1 MKFGILQNSFRRSK
15 KNTGLFAAAVG
26 ITTAKAVKWSVEK
39 AWEHKEEIAG
49 GIVGG
54 AKGVYHMGQNIYGST
69 IRNTDF
75 EQRLEKLKEQSE
87 EYRTICS
94 RLCDKLAK
102 KDMLLDSL
110 GISASVIHGY
120 YHIDYIP
127 EEVEEAYKAAYPIKS
142 QTDNLRDII
151 EDADD
156 TELAGLTS
164 GIKGKLFEMRYV
176 DFLNN
181 GHLPDGYEA
190 VLAES
195 ATNPGWDIAIL
206 DNNGIAVNELQMK
219 ATDSVDYIKTAL
231 ERYPDID
238 IVTTEEVYNSVVM
251 HEFADSVINS
261 GISNEELTSVVT
273 EALESDSVD
282 MDWGLPVIPMLLI
295 GYSVYKKESLSS
307 FEKGTEFGDRYIQSY
322 ISYIAGGAVAVIS
335 NTWWLG
341 LIASMGTKVFCKYGR
356 VKFNKAKSL
365 DRTISLNEKIL
376 NKMREK
382 LKYASR

>member
-1 MKFGILQNSFRRSK
+1 MDDKTTRIL

-26 ITTAKAVKWSVEK
+26 ITTAKVVKWSAEQV
-39 AWEHKEEIAG
+39 WEHKEEIAG

-54 AKGVYHMGQNIYGST
+54 AKGMYHMGQNIYGAT
-69 IRNTDF
+69 IRDSGF
-75 EQRLEKLKEQSE
+75 EKRLEKLKEQSE

-94 RLCDKLAK
+94 RLCDELSK

-110 GISASVIHGY
+110 GISVSVIHGY

-127 EEVEEAYKAAYPIKS
+127 GEVEEAYKAAYPIKS

-156 TELAGLTS
+156 TELAGLIS

-176 DFLNN
+176 DFLND

-206 DNNGIAVNELQMK
+206 DNNGITVNELQMK

-251 HEFADSVINS
+251 HEFADNVINS

-273 EALESDSVD
+273 ETLESDSVD

-295 GYSVYKKESLSS
+295 GYSVYKKEGLSS

-341 LIASMGTKVFCKYGR
+341 LIAYMGTKVFSKYGR

-376 NKMREK
+376 KKMREK
-382 LKYASR
+382 LKYAYS

>member
-1 MKFGILQNSFRRSK
+1 MDDKTKKIL

-26 ITTAKAVKWSVEK
+26 ITAAKAVKWSAEQV
-39 AWEHKEEIAG
+39 WEHKEEIAG

-54 AKGVYHMGQNIYGST
+54 PKGMYHMGQNIYGAT
-69 IRNTDF
+69 IRDTGF
-75 EQRLEKLKEQSE
+75 EKRLEKLKEQSA
-87 EYRTICS
+87 EYREICS
-94 RLCDKLAK
+94 RLCDKLSK
-102 KDMLLDSL
+102 KDVMLDSL

-127 EEVEEAYKAAYPIKS
+127 EEVEKAYKAAYPIKS

-206 DNNGIAVNELQMK
+206 DNNGMVVNELQMK

-251 HEFADSVINS
+251 REFADQVINS

-273 EALESDSVD
+273 ETLESDSVD

-307 FEKGTEFGDRYIQSY
+307 FDKGTEFGDRYIQSY
-322 ISYIAGGAVAVIS
+322 ISYIAGGAVAVIT

-376 NKMREK
+376 KKMREK
-382 LKYASR
+382 LKYAYS

>member
-1 MKFGILQNSFRRSK
+1 MKDKTKKIL

-26 ITTAKAVKWSVEK
+26 ITTAKAVKWSAEQV
-39 AWEHKEEIAG
+39 WEHKEEIAG

-54 AKGVYHMGQNIYGST
+54 AKGVYHMGQNIYGAT
-69 IRNTDF
+69 IRDTGF
-75 EQRLEKLKEQSE
+75 EKRLEKLKEQSE

-94 RLCDKLAK
+94 RLCDKLSQ

-110 GISASVIHGY
+110 GISVSVIHGY

-156 TELAGLTS
+156 TELAGLIS

-176 DFLNN
+176 DFLND

-206 DNNGIAVNELQMK
+206 DNNGITVNELQMK

-251 HEFADSVINS
+251 HEFADQVINS

-273 EALESDSVD
+273 ETLESDSVD

-295 GYSVYKKESLSS
+295 GYSVYKKEGLSS

-341 LIASMGTKVFCKYGR
+341 LIASMGTKVFSKYGR

-376 NKMREK
+376 KKMREK
-382 LKYASR
+382 LKYAYS

>member
-1 MKFGILQNSFRRSK
+1 MGDKTKKIL

-26 ITTAKAVKWSVEK
+26 ITAAKTVKWSAKKV
-39 AWEHKEEIAG
+39 WEHKEEIAG

-54 AKGVYHMGQNIYGST
+54 AKGVYHLGQDIYGAT
-69 IRNTDF
+69 IRDTDF
-75 EQRLEKLKEQSE
+75 EKRLEKLKEQSE
-87 EYRTICS
+87 EYSKICA
-94 RLCDKLAK
+94 RLCDKLSK

-142 QTDNLRDII
+142 QTESLRDII
-151 EDADD
+151 EEAGGEDL
-156 TELAGLTS
+156 TGLTS

-176 DFLNN
+176 DFLND

-206 DNNGIAVNELQMK
+206 DDNGAVVNELQMK
-219 ATDSVDYIKTAL
+219 ATDSVDYIKSAL

-251 HEFADSVINS
+251 HEFADQVINS

-273 EALESDSVD
+273 ETLESDSVD

-295 GYSVYKKESLSS
+295 GYSVYKKENLSS
-307 FEKGTEFGDRYIQSY
+307 FKKGTEFGDRYIQSY
-322 ISYIAGGAVAVIS
+322 ISYIAGGAVAVIT

-341 LIASMGTKVFCKYGR
+341 LIASLGTKVFCKYGR
-356 VKFNKAKSL
+356 LNFSKAKSL
-365 DRTISLNEKIL
+365 DNTISLNEKIL
-376 NKMREK
+376 KKIREK
-382 LKYASR
+382 LKYASI

>member
-1 MKFGILQNSFRRSK
+1 MDDKTKKILK
-15 KNTGLFAAAVG
+15 DTGLFAAAVG

-54 AKGVYHMGQNIYGST
+54 AKGMYHMGQNIYGAT
-69 IRNTDF
+69 IRDTGF
-75 EQRLEKLKEQSE
+75 EKRLEKLKEQSA
-87 EYRTICS
+87 EYREICS
-94 RLCDKLAK
+94 RLCDKLSK

-110 GISASVIHGY
+110 GISVSVIHGY

-151 EDADD
+151 EDADN
-156 TELAGLTS
+156 TELAGLIS

-341 LIASMGTKVFCKYGR
+341 LIASMGTKVFSKYGR

-376 NKMREK
+376 KKMREK
-382 LKYASR
+382 LKYAYS

>member
-1 MKFGILQNSFRRSK
+1 MDDKTKRIF

-26 ITTAKAVKWSVEK
+26 ITTAKVVKWSAEQV
-39 AWEHKEEIAG
+39 WEHKEEIAG

-54 AKGVYHMGQNIYGST
+54 AKGVYHMGQNIYGAT
-69 IRNTDF
+69 IRDTGF
-75 EQRLEKLKEQSE
+75 EKRLEKLKEQSE

-94 RLCDKLAK
+94 RLCDKLSK

-110 GISASVIHGY
+110 GISVSVIHGY

-127 EEVEEAYKAAYPIKS
+127 EEVEEAYKAAYPVKS
-142 QTDNLRDII
+142 QTENLRDII

-156 TELAGLTS
+156 AEVAGLIS

-176 DFLNN
+176 EFLNE

-206 DNNGIAVNELQMK
+206 DNNGITVNELQMK

-251 HEFADSVINS
+251 HEFADQVINS

-273 EALESDSVD
+273 ETLESDSVD

-322 ISYIAGGAVAVIS
+322 ISYIAGGAVAVIT
-335 NTWWLG
+335 NTWWIG

-376 NKMREK
+376 KKMREK
-382 LKYASR
+382 LKYAYS

>member
-1 MKFGILQNSFRRSK
+1 MDDKTKKIL

-54 AKGVYHMGQNIYGST
+54 AKGVYHMGQNIYGAT
-69 IRNTDF
+69 IRDTGF
-75 EQRLEKLKEQSE
+75 EKRLEKLKEQSE

-94 RLCDKLAK
+94 RLCDKLSK

-156 TELAGLTS
+156 TELAGLIS

-176 DFLNN
+176 DFLND

-206 DNNGIAVNELQMK
+206 DNNGITVNELQMK

-251 HEFADSVINS
+251 HEFADQVINS

-273 EALESDSVD
+273 ETLESDSVD

-322 ISYIAGGAVAVIS
+322 ISYIAGGAVAVIT

-376 NKMREK
+376 KKMREK
-382 LKYASR
+382 LKYAYS

>member
-1 MKFGILQNSFRRSK
+1 MDDKTKKIL

-26 ITTAKAVKWSVEK
+26 ITAAKAVKWSAEQV
-39 AWEHKEEIAG
+39 WEH
-49 GIVGG
+49 
-54 AKGVYHMGQNIYGST
+54 
-69 IRNTDF
+69 
-75 EQRLEKLKEQSE
+75 
-87 EYRTICS
+87 
-94 RLCDKLAK
+94 
-102 KDMLLDSL
+102 
-110 GISASVIHGY
+110 
-120 YHIDYIP
+120 
-127 EEVEEAYKAAYPIKS
+127 
-142 QTDNLRDII
+142 
-151 EDADD
+151 
-156 TELAGLTS
+156 
-164 GIKGKLFEMRYV
+164 
-176 DFLNN
+176 
-181 GHLPDGYEA
+181 
-190 VLAES
+190 
-195 ATNPGWDIAIL
+195 IAIL

-322 ISYIAGGAVAVIS
+322 ISYIAGGAVAVIT

-376 NKMREK
+376 KKMREK
-382 LKYASR
+382 LKYAYG

>member
-1 MKFGILQNSFRRSK
+1 MKDKTKKIL

-26 ITTAKAVKWSVEK
+26 ITTAKAVKWSAEQV
-39 AWEHKEEIAG
+39 WEHKEEIAG

-54 AKGVYHMGQNIYGST
+54 AKGVYHMGQNIYGAT
-69 IRNTDF
+69 IRDTGF
-75 EQRLEKLKEQSE
+75 EKRLEKLKEQSE

-94 RLCDKLAK
+94 RLCDKLSK

-110 GISASVIHGY
+110 GISVSVIHGY

-156 TELAGLTS
+156 TELAGLIS

-176 DFLNN
+176 DFLND

-206 DNNGIAVNELQMK
+206 DNNGITVNELQMK

-251 HEFADSVINS
+251 HEFADQVINS

-273 EALESDSVD
+273 ETLESDSVD

-295 GYSVYKKESLSS
+295 GYSVYKKEGLSS

-341 LIASMGTKVFCKYGR
+341 LIASMGTKVFSKYGR

-376 NKMREK
+376 KKMREK
-382 LKYASR
+382 LKYAYS

>member
-1 MKFGILQNSFRRSK
+1 MDDKTKKIL

-156 TELAGLTS
+156 TELAGLIS

-176 DFLNN
+176 DFLND

-251 HEFADSVINS
+251 REFADQVINS

-273 EALESDSVD
+273 ETLESDSVD

-307 FEKGTEFGDRYIQSY
+307 FDKGTEFGDRYIQSY
-322 ISYIAGGAVAVIS
+322 ISYIAGGAVAVIT

-365 DRTISLNEKIL
+365 DRTISLNEIIL
-376 NKMREK
+376 KKMREK
-382 LKYASR
+382 LKYATS

>member
-1 MKFGILQNSFRRSK
+1 MKDKTKKIL

-26 ITTAKAVKWSVEK
+26 ITTAKAVKWSAEQV
-39 AWEHKEEIAG
+39 WEHKEEIAG

-54 AKGVYHMGQNIYGST
+54 AKGVYHMGQNIYGAT
-69 IRNTDF
+69 IRDTGF
-75 EQRLEKLKEQSE
+75 EKRLEKLKEQSE

-94 RLCDKLAK
+94 RLCDKLSK

-110 GISASVIHGY
+110 GISLSVIHGY

-156 TELAGLTS
+156 TELAGLIS

-176 DFLNN
+176 DFLND

-206 DNNGIAVNELQMK
+206 DNNGITVNELQMK

-251 HEFADSVINS
+251 HEFADQVINS

-273 EALESDSVD
+273 ETLESDSVD

-295 GYSVYKKESLSS
+295 GYSVYKKEGLSS

-341 LIASMGTKVFCKYGR
+341 LIASMGTKVFSKYGR

-376 NKMREK
+376 KKMREK
-382 LKYASR
+382 LKYAYS

>member
-1 MKFGILQNSFRRSK
+1 MDDKTKRIF

-26 ITTAKAVKWSVEK
+26 ITTAKVVKWSAEQV
-39 AWEHKEEIAG
+39 WEHKEEIAG

-54 AKGVYHMGQNIYGST
+54 AKGMYHMGQNIYGAT
-69 IRNTDF
+69 IRDTGF
-75 EQRLEKLKEQSE
+75 EKRLEKLKEQSE

-94 RLCDKLAK
+94 RLCDKLSQ

-110 GISASVIHGY
+110 GISVSVIHGY

-176 DFLNN
+176 DFLNA
-181 GHLPDGYEA
+181 GHLPDGSEA

-251 HEFADSVINS
+251 HEFADQVINS
-261 GISNEELTSVVT
+261 GISNEELTSVVSET
-273 EALESDSVD
+273 LESDSVD

-322 ISYIAGGAVAVIS
+322 ISYIAGGAVAVIT
-335 NTWWLG
+335 NTLWLG
-341 LIASMGTKVFCKYGR
+341 LISSMGTKVFCKYGR

-376 NKMREK
+376 KKMREK
-382 LKYASR
+382 LKYAYS

>member
-1 MKFGILQNSFRRSK
+1 MKDKTKKIL

-26 ITTAKAVKWSVEK
+26 ITTAKAVKWSAEQV
-39 AWEHKEEIAG
+39 WEHKEEIAG

-54 AKGVYHMGQNIYGST
+54 AKGVYHMGQNIYGAT
-69 IRNTDF
+69 IRDTGF
-75 EQRLEKLKEQSE
+75 EKRLEKLKEQIE

-94 RLCDKLAK
+94 RLCDKLSK

-110 GISASVIHGY
+110 GISVSVIHGY

-156 TELAGLTS
+156 TELAGLIS

-176 DFLNN
+176 DFLND

-206 DNNGIAVNELQMK
+206 DNNGITVNELQMK

-251 HEFADSVINS
+251 HEFADQVINS

-273 EALESDSVD
+273 ETLESDSVD

-295 GYSVYKKESLSS
+295 GYSVYKKEGLSS

-341 LIASMGTKVFCKYGR
+341 LIASMGTKVFSKYGR

-376 NKMREK
+376 KKMREK
-382 LKYASR
+382 LKYAYS

>member
-1 MKFGILQNSFRRSK
+1 MDDKTKKIL

-26 ITTAKAVKWSVEK
+26 ITAAKAVKWSAEQV
-39 AWEHKEEIAG
+39 WEHKEEIAG

-54 AKGVYHMGQNIYGST
+54 AKGMYHMGQNIYGVT
-69 IRNTDF
+69 IRDTGF
-75 EQRLEKLKEQSE
+75 EKRLEKLKEQSA
-87 EYRTICS
+87 EYREICS
-94 RLCDKLAK
+94 RLCDKLSK

-127 EEVEEAYKAAYPIKS
+127 DEVEEAYKAAYPIKS

-156 TELAGLTS
+156 TELAGLIS

-195 ATNPGWDIAIL
+195 AKNPGWDIAIL

-322 ISYIAGGAVAVIS
+322 ISYIAGGAVAVIT

-376 NKMREK
+376 KKMREK
-382 LKYASR
+382 LKYAYG

>member
-1 MKFGILQNSFRRSK
+1 MKDKTKKIL

-26 ITTAKAVKWSVEK
+26 ITTAKAVQWSAEQV
-39 AWEHKEEIAG
+39 WEHKEEIAG

-54 AKGVYHMGQNIYGST
+54 AKGVYHMGQNISGAT
-69 IRNTDF
+69 IRDTGF
-75 EQRLEKLKEQSE
+75 EKRLEKLKEQSE

-94 RLCDKLAK
+94 RLCDKLSK

-110 GISASVIHGY
+110 GISLSVIHGY

-156 TELAGLTS
+156 TELAGLIS

-176 DFLNN
+176 DFLND

-206 DNNGIAVNELQMK
+206 DNNGITVNELQMK

-251 HEFADSVINS
+251 HEFADQVINS

-273 EALESDSVD
+273 ETLESDSVD

-295 GYSVYKKESLSS
+295 GYSVYKKEGLSS

-341 LIASMGTKVFCKYGR
+341 LIASMGTKVFSKYGR

-376 NKMREK
+376 KKMREK
-382 LKYASR
+382 LKYAYS

>member
-1 MKFGILQNSFRRSK
+1 MDDKTKKIL

-75 EQRLEKLKEQSE
+75 KQRLEKLKEQSE

-94 RLCDKLAK
+94 RLCDKLSK

-127 EEVEEAYKAAYPIKS
+127 EEIEEAYKASYPIKS

-151 EDADD
+151 EGSDD
-156 TELAGLTS
+156 TELAGLIS

-176 DFLNN
+176 DFLND

-206 DNNGIAVNELQMK
+206 DNNGMVVNELQMK

-251 HEFADSVINS
+251 HEFADNVINS

-273 EALESDSVD
+273 ETLESDSVD

-322 ISYIAGGAVAVIS
+322 ISYIAGGAVAVIT

-376 NKMREK
+376 KKMREK
-382 LKYASR
+382 LKYASS

>member
-1 MKFGILQNSFRRSK
+1 MKDKTKKIL

-54 AKGVYHMGQNIYGST
+54 AKGVYHMGQNIYGAT
-69 IRNTDF
+69 IRDTGF
-75 EQRLEKLKEQSE
+75 EKRLEKLKEQSE

-94 RLCDKLAK
+94 RLCDKLSK

-127 EEVEEAYKAAYPIKS
+127 EEVEEAYKAAYPVKS
-142 QTDNLRDII
+142 QTENLRDII

-156 TELAGLTS
+156 AEVAGLIS

-176 DFLNN
+176 DFLND

-206 DNNGIAVNELQMK
+206 DNNGITVNELQMK

-251 HEFADSVINS
+251 REFADQVINS

-273 EALESDSVD
+273 ETLESDSVD

-295 GYSVYKKESLSS
+295 GYSVYKKEGLSS

-322 ISYIAGGAVAVIS
+322 ISYIAGGAVAVIT

-376 NKMREK
+376 KKMREK
-382 LKYASR
+382 LKYAYS

>member
-1 MKFGILQNSFRRSK
+1 MKDKTKKIL

-26 ITTAKAVKWSVEK
+26 ITTAKAVKWSAEQV
-39 AWEHKEEIAG
+39 WEHKEEIAG

-54 AKGVYHMGQNIYGST
+54 AKGVYHMGQNIYGAT
-69 IRNTDF
+69 IRDTGF
-75 EQRLEKLKEQSE
+75 EKRLEKLKEQSA
-87 EYRTICS
+87 EYREICS
-94 RLCDKLAK
+94 RLCDKLSK

-156 TELAGLTS
+156 TELAGLIS

-176 DFLNN
+176 DFLND

-206 DNNGIAVNELQMK
+206 DNNGITVNELQMK

-251 HEFADSVINS
+251 HEFADQVINS

-273 EALESDSVD
+273 ETLESDSVD

-295 GYSVYKKESLSS
+295 GYSVYKKEGLSS

-341 LIASMGTKVFCKYGR
+341 LIASMGTKVFSKYGR

-376 NKMREK
+376 KKMREK
-382 LKYASR
+382 LKYAYS

>member
-1 MKFGILQNSFRRSK
+1 MDDKTKKIL

-87 EYRTICS
+87 EYRIICS
-94 RLCDKLAK
+94 RLCDKLSK

-110 GISASVIHGY
+110 GISVSVIHGY

-127 EEVEEAYKAAYPIKS
+127 EEVEEAYKAAYPVKS
-142 QTDNLRDII
+142 QTENLRDII

-156 TELAGLTS
+156 AEVAGLIS

-176 DFLNN
+176 EFLNE

-206 DNNGIAVNELQMK
+206 DNNGITVNELQMK

-251 HEFADSVINS
+251 HEFADQVINS

-273 EALESDSVD
+273 ETLESDSVD

-322 ISYIAGGAVAVIS
+322 ISYIAGGAVAVIT

-365 DRTISLNEKIL
+365 DNTISLNEKIL
-376 NKMREK
+376 KKMREK
-382 LKYASR
+382 LKYAYS

>member
-1 MKFGILQNSFRRSK
+1 MKDKTKKIL

-26 ITTAKAVKWSVEK
+26 ITPAKAVKWSVEK

-54 AKGVYHMGQNIYGST
+54 AKGVYHMGQNIYGAT
-69 IRNTDF
+69 IRDTGF
-75 EQRLEKLKEQSE
+75 EKRLEKLKEQSE

-94 RLCDKLAK
+94 RLCDKLSQ

-110 GISASVIHGY
+110 GISVSVIHGY

-156 TELAGLTS
+156 TELAGLIS

-206 DNNGIAVNELQMK
+206 DNNGITVNELQMK

-251 HEFADSVINS
+251 HEFADQVINS

-273 EALESDSVD
+273 ETLESDSVD

-341 LIASMGTKVFCKYGR
+341 LIASMGTKVFSKYGR

-376 NKMREK
+376 KKMREK
-382 LKYASR
+382 LKYAYS

>member
-1 MKFGILQNSFRRSK
+1 MDDKTKKIL

-164 GIKGKLFEMRYV
+164 GIKGKLFEMRYI
-176 DFLNN
+176 DFLND

-206 DNNGIAVNELQMK
+206 DNNGITVNELQMK

-251 HEFADSVINS
+251 HEFADNVINS

-273 EALESDSVD
+273 ETLESDSVD

-322 ISYIAGGAVAVIS
+322 ISYIAGGAVAVIT

-376 NKMREK
+376 KKMREK
-382 LKYASR
+382 LKYASS

>member
-1 MKFGILQNSFRRSK
+1 MDDKTKRIL
-15 KNTGLFAAAVG
+15 KNTGLFAAVVG
-26 ITTAKAVKWSVEK
+26 ITTAKVVKWSAEQV
-39 AWEHKEEIAG
+39 WEHKEEIAG

-54 AKGVYHMGQNIYGST
+54 AKGVYHMGQNIYGAT
-69 IRNTDF
+69 IRDTGF
-75 EQRLEKLKEQSE
+75 EKRLEKLKEQSE

-94 RLCDKLAK
+94 RLCDKLSQ

-110 GISASVIHGY
+110 GISVSVIHGY

-156 TELAGLTS
+156 TELAGLIS

-176 DFLNN
+176 DFLND

-206 DNNGIAVNELQMK
+206 DNNGITVNELQMK

-251 HEFADSVINS
+251 REFADQVINS

-273 EALESDSVD
+273 ETLESDSVD

-295 GYSVYKKESLSS
+295 GYSVYKKEGLSS

-341 LIASMGTKVFCKYGR
+341 LIASMGTKVFSKYGR

-376 NKMREK
+376 KKMREK
-382 LKYASR
+382 LKYAYS

>member
-1 MKFGILQNSFRRSK
+1 MDDKTKKLL

-26 ITTAKAVKWSVEK
+26 ITAAKAVKWSAEQV
-39 AWEHKEEIAG
+39 WEHKEEIAG

-54 AKGVYHMGQNIYGST
+54 AKGVYHMGQNIYGAT
-69 IRNTDF
+69 IRDTGF
-75 EQRLEKLKEQSE
+75 EKRLEKLKEQSE

-94 RLCDKLAK
+94 RLCDKLSQ

-110 GISASVIHGY
+110 GISVSVIHGY

-176 DFLNN
+176 DFLND

-206 DNNGIAVNELQMK
+206 DNNGITVNELQMK

-251 HEFADSVINS
+251 HEFADQVINS

-273 EALESDSVD
+273 ETLESDSVD

-307 FEKGTEFGDRYIQSY
+307 FDKGTEFGDRYIQSY
-322 ISYIAGGAVAVIS
+322 ISYIAGGAVAVIT

-376 NKMREK
+376 KNMREK
-382 LKYASR
+382 LKYANG

>member
-1 MKFGILQNSFRRSK
+1 MDDKTKRIL

-26 ITTAKAVKWSVEK
+26 ITTAKVVKWSAEQV
-39 AWEHKEEIAG
+39 WEHKEEIAG

-54 AKGVYHMGQNIYGST
+54 AKGVYHMGQNIYGAT
-69 IRNTDF
+69 IRDTGF
-75 EQRLEKLKEQSE
+75 EKRLEKLKEQSE

-94 RLCDKLAK
+94 RLCDKLSK

-110 GISASVIHGY
+110 GISVSVIHGY

-156 TELAGLTS
+156 TEVAGLIS

-176 DFLNN
+176 DFLND

-206 DNNGIAVNELQMK
+206 DNNGITVNELQMK

-251 HEFADSVINS
+251 HEFADNVINS

-273 EALESDSVD
+273 ETLESDSVD

-322 ISYIAGGAVAVIS
+322 ISYIAGGAVAVIT

>member
-1 MKFGILQNSFRRSK
+1 MKDKTKKIL

-26 ITTAKAVKWSVEK
+26 ITTAKAVKWSAEQV
-39 AWEHKEEIAG
+39 WEHKEEIAG

-54 AKGVYHMGQNIYGST
+54 AKGVYHMGQNIYGAT
-69 IRNTDF
+69 IRDTGF
-75 EQRLEKLKEQSE
+75 EKRLEKLKEQSE

-94 RLCDKLAK
+94 RLCDKLSQ

-110 GISASVIHGY
+110 GISVSVIHGY

-151 EDADD
+151 EDADN
-156 TELAGLTS
+156 TELAGLIS

-176 DFLNN
+176 DFLND

-206 DNNGIAVNELQMK
+206 DNNGITVNELQMK

-251 HEFADSVINS
+251 HEFADQVINS

-273 EALESDSVD
+273 ETLESDSVD

-295 GYSVYKKESLSS
+295 GYSVYKKEGLSS

-341 LIASMGTKVFCKYGR
+341 LIASMGTKVFSKYGR

-376 NKMREK
+376 KKMREK
-382 LKYASR
+382 LKYAYS

>member
-1 MKFGILQNSFRRSK
+1 MKDKTKKIL

-26 ITTAKAVKWSVEK
+26 ITTAKAVKWSAEQV
-39 AWEHKEEIAG
+39 WEHKEEIAG

-54 AKGVYHMGQNIYGST
+54 AKGVYHMGQNIYGAT
-69 IRNTDF
+69 IRDTGF
-75 EQRLEKLKEQSE
+75 EKRLEKLKEQSE

-94 RLCDKLAK
+94 RLCDKLSQ

-110 GISASVIHGY
+110 GISVSVIHGY

-156 TELAGLTS
+156 TELAGLIS

-176 DFLNN
+176 DFLND

-206 DNNGIAVNELQMK
+206 DNNGITVNELQMK

-238 IVTTEEVYNSVVM
+238 IVTTEEVYNSVMM
-251 HEFADSVINS
+251 HEFADNVINS

-273 EALESDSVD
+273 ETLESDSVD

-295 GYSVYKKESLSS
+295 GYSVYKKEGLSS

-341 LIASMGTKVFCKYGR
+341 LIASMGTKVFSKYGR

-376 NKMREK
+376 KKMREK
-382 LKYASR
+382 LKYAYS

>member
-1 MKFGILQNSFRRSK
+1 MKDKTKKIL

-26 ITTAKAVKWSVEK
+26 ITTAKAVKWSAEQV
-39 AWEHKEEIAG
+39 WEHKEEIAG

-54 AKGVYHMGQNIYGST
+54 AKGVYHMGQNIYGAT
-69 IRNTDF
+69 IRDTGF
-75 EQRLEKLKEQSE
+75 EKRLEKLKEQSE

-94 RLCDKLAK
+94 RLCDKLSK

-110 GISASVIHGY
+110 GISVSVIHGY

-156 TELAGLTS
+156 AEVAGLIS

-176 DFLNN
+176 EFLNE

-206 DNNGIAVNELQMK
+206 DNNGITVNELQMK

-251 HEFADSVINS
+251 HEFADNVINS

-273 EALESDSVD
+273 ETLESDSVD

-295 GYSVYKKESLSS
+295 GYSVYKKEGLSS

-341 LIASMGTKVFCKYGR
+341 LIASMGTKVFSKYGR
-356 VKFNKAKSL
+356 VKFNKVKSL

-376 NKMREK
+376 KKMREK
-382 LKYASR
+382 LKYASS

>member
-1 MKFGILQNSFRRSK
+1 MDDKTKKIL

-54 AKGVYHMGQNIYGST
+54 AKGVYHMGQNIYGAT
-69 IRNTDF
+69 IRDTGF
-75 EQRLEKLKEQSE
+75 EKRLEKLKEQSE

-176 DFLNN
+176 DFLND

-206 DNNGIAVNELQMK
+206 DNNGITVNELQMK

-251 HEFADSVINS
+251 HEFADNVINS

-273 EALESDSVD
+273 ETLESDSVD

-322 ISYIAGGAVAVIS
+322 ISYIAGGAVAVIT

-376 NKMREK
+376 KKMREK
-382 LKYASR
+382 LKYASS

>member
-1 MKFGILQNSFRRSK
+1 MDDKTKKIL

-94 RLCDKLAK
+94 KLCDKLSK

-176 DFLNN
+176 DFLND

-206 DNNGIAVNELQMK
+206 DNNGMVVNELQMK

-251 HEFADSVINS
+251 HEFADNVINS

-273 EALESDSVD
+273 ETLESDSVD

-322 ISYIAGGAVAVIS
+322 ISYIAGGAVAVIT

-376 NKMREK
+376 KKMREK
-382 LKYASR
+382 LKYVTS

>member
-1 MKFGILQNSFRRSK
+1 MKDKTKKIL

-26 ITTAKAVKWSVEK
+26 ITTAKAVKWSAEQV
-39 AWEHKEEIAG
+39 WEHKEEIAG

-54 AKGVYHMGQNIYGST
+54 AKGVYHMGQNIYGAT
-69 IRNTDF
+69 IRDTGF
-75 EQRLEKLKEQSE
+75 EKRLEKLKEQSE

-94 RLCDKLAK
+94 RLCDKLSQ

-110 GISASVIHGY
+110 GISVSVIHGY

-156 TELAGLTS
+156 TELAGLIS

-176 DFLNN
+176 DFLND

-251 HEFADSVINS
+251 HEFADQVINS

-273 EALESDSVD
+273 ETLESDSVD

-295 GYSVYKKESLSS
+295 GYSVYKKEGLSS

-341 LIASMGTKVFCKYGR
+341 LIASMGTKVFSKYGR

-376 NKMREK
+376 KKMREK
-382 LKYASR
+382 LKYAYS

>member
-1 MKFGILQNSFRRSK
+1 MDDKTKRIF

-26 ITTAKAVKWSVEK
+26 ITTAKVVKWSAEQV
-39 AWEHKEEIAG
+39 WEHKEEIAG

-54 AKGVYHMGQNIYGST
+54 AKGVYHMGQNIYGAT
-69 IRNTDF
+69 IRDTGF
-75 EQRLEKLKEQSE
+75 EKRLEKLKEQSE

-94 RLCDKLAK
+94 RLCDKLSK

-110 GISASVIHGY
+110 GISVSVIHGY

-156 TELAGLTS
+156 TELAGLIS

-176 DFLNN
+176 DFLND

-206 DNNGIAVNELQMK
+206 DNNGITVNELQMK

-238 IVTTEEVYNSVVM
+238 IVTTEEVYNSVMM
-251 HEFADSVINS
+251 HEFADNVINS

-273 EALESDSVD
+273 ETLESDSVD

-295 GYSVYKKESLSS
+295 GYSVYKKEGLSS

-341 LIASMGTKVFCKYGR
+341 LIASMGTKVFSKYGR

-376 NKMREK
+376 KKMREK
-382 LKYASR
+382 LKYAYS

>member
-1 MKFGILQNSFRRSK
+1 MKDKTKKIL

-26 ITTAKAVKWSVEK
+26 ITTAKAVKWSAEQV
-39 AWEHKEEIAG
+39 WEHKEEIAG

-54 AKGVYHMGQNIYGST
+54 AKGVYHMGQNIYGAT
-69 IRNTDF
+69 IRDTGF
-75 EQRLEKLKEQSE
+75 EKRLEKLKEQSE

-94 RLCDKLAK
+94 RLCDKLSQ

-110 GISASVIHGY
+110 GISVSVIHGY

-156 TELAGLTS
+156 TELAGLIS

-176 DFLNN
+176 DFLND

-206 DNNGIAVNELQMK
+206 DNNGITVNELQMK

-251 HEFADSVINS
+251 HEFADQVINS

-273 EALESDSVD
+273 ETLESDSVD

-322 ISYIAGGAVAVIS
+322 ISYIAGGAVAVIT

-376 NKMREK
+376 KKMREK
-382 LKYASR
+382 LKYAYG

>member
-1 MKFGILQNSFRRSK
+1 MDDKTKRIF
-15 KNTGLFAAAVG
+15 KNTGLLAAAVG
-26 ITTAKAVKWSVEK
+26 ITTAKVVKWSAEQV
-39 AWEHKEEIAG
+39 WEHKEEIAG

-54 AKGVYHMGQNIYGST
+54 AKGMYHMGQNIYGAT
-69 IRNTDF
+69 IRDSGF
-75 EQRLEKLKEQSE
+75 EKRLEKLKEQSE

-94 RLCDKLAK
+94 RLCDKLSK

-176 DFLNN
+176 DFLND

-206 DNNGIAVNELQMK
+206 DNNGITVNELQMK

-251 HEFADSVINS
+251 HEFADNVINS

-273 EALESDSVD
+273 ETLESDSVD

-322 ISYIAGGAVAVIS
+322 ISYIAGGAVAVIT

-376 NKMREK
+376 KKMREK
-382 LKYASR
+382 LKYAYS

>member
-1 MKFGILQNSFRRSK
+1 MKDKTKKIL

-26 ITTAKAVKWSVEK
+26 ITTAKAVKWSAEQV
-39 AWEHKEEIAG
+39 WEHKEEIAG

-54 AKGVYHMGQNIYGST
+54 AKGVYHMGQNIYGAT
-69 IRNTDF
+69 IRDTGF
-75 EQRLEKLKEQSE
+75 EKRLEKLKEQSE

-94 RLCDKLAK
+94 RLCDKLSQ

-110 GISASVIHGY
+110 GISVSVIHGY

-156 TELAGLTS
+156 TELAGLIS

-176 DFLNN
+176 DFLND

-206 DNNGIAVNELQMK
+206 DNNGITVNELQMK

-341 LIASMGTKVFCKYGR
+341 LIASMGTKVFSKYGR

-376 NKMREK
+376 KKMREK
-382 LKYASR
+382 LKYAYS

>member
-1 MKFGILQNSFRRSK
+1 MDDKTKRIL

-26 ITTAKAVKWSVEK
+26 ITTAKAVKWSAEQV
-39 AWEHKEEIAG
+39 WEHKEEIAG

-54 AKGVYHMGQNIYGST
+54 AKGVYHMGQNIYGAT
-69 IRNTDF
+69 IRDSGF
-75 EQRLEKLKEQSE
+75 EKRLEKLKEQSE

-94 RLCDKLAK
+94 RLCDKLSK

-110 GISASVIHGY
+110 GISVSVIHGY

-156 TELAGLTS
+156 TELAGLIS

-176 DFLNN
+176 DFLND

-219 ATDSVDYIKTAL
+219 ATESVDYIKTAL

-322 ISYIAGGAVAVIS
+322 ISYIAGGAVAVIT

-365 DRTISLNEKIL
+365 DNTISLNEKIL
-376 NKMREK
+376 KKMREK
-382 LKYASR
+382 LKYAYS